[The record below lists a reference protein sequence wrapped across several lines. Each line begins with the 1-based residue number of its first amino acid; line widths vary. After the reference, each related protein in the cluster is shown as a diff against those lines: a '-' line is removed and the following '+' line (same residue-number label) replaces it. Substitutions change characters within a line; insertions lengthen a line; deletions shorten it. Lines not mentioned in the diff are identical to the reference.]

1 MRALSD
7 GPGAVFLAAAIVL
20 EVAGTTSMKLSEGF
34 TRLAPSLAMAVCYVG
49 SLAMLT
55 LALRTIVL
63 GTAYAI
69 WAGIGTALVA
79 AVVAN
84 FFLNVFALA
93 EARRVLAHLATQA
106 GSGDGPSQ
114 ELSQVS

>member
-1 MRALSD
+1 MRAVSD
-7 GPGAVFLAAAIVL
+7 LPGAVFLAAAIVL

-34 TRLAPSLAMAVCYVG
+34 TRLAPSIAMAVCSVG

-55 LALRTIVL
+55 LALRTIAL

-79 AVVAN
+79 AVGVVLFREPLSALRVGGVLCVIAGVVA
-84 FFLNVFALA
+84 L
-93 EARRVLAHLATQA
+93 HLADT
-106 GSGDGPSQ
+106 SS
-114 ELSQVS
+114 S